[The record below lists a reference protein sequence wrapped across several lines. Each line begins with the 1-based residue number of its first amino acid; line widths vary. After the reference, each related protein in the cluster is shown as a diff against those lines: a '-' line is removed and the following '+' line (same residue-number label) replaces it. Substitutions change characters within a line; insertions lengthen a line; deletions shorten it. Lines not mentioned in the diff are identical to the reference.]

1 MKQVGFVDYFLRDGS
16 IHIERA
22 NMHRQGIA
30 CTKSFDMGL
39 KTAEIQKLGCF
50 NEPQIIFLLIL

>member
-22 NMHRQGIA
+22 NMHSQGIA
-30 CTKSFDMGL
+30 CTKSFDMAL
-39 KTAEIQKLGCF
+39 ITAEIQKQGCF
-50 NEPQIIFLLIL
+50 K